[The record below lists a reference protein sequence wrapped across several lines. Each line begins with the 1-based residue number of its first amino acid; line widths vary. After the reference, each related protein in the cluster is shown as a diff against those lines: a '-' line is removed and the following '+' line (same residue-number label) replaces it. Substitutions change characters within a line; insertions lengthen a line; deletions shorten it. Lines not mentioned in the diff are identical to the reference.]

1 MLVMISQPMN
11 GKTYLDIQNERA
23 EVIEKLNKLHID
35 VLDTVFEEEAPVNSN
50 QGAYFL
56 AKSIDAMSRV
66 DAVYFMKDW
75 QNARGCRIER
85 QVAKEYDISGGM
97 LRNWIIK
104 YNQYG
109 EDSLVNQKKPG
120 NPLMKYSAKKNLT
133 DIEKLQY
140 ENMKLRIENERLKKG
155 YLVKGDGSVVVFK
168 K

>member
-1 MLVMISQPMN
+1 
-11 GKTYLDIQNERA
+11 
-23 EVIEKLNKLHID
+23 
-35 VLDTVFEEEAPVNSN
+35 
-50 QGAYFL
+50 
-56 AKSIDAMSRV
+56 
-66 DAVYFMKDW
+66 
-75 QNARGCRIER
+75 
-85 QVAKEYDISGGM
+85 M

-109 EDSLVNQKKPG
+109 ESSLENKKKPG

-155 YLVKGDGSVVVFK
+155 YLVKGAGSVVMFK